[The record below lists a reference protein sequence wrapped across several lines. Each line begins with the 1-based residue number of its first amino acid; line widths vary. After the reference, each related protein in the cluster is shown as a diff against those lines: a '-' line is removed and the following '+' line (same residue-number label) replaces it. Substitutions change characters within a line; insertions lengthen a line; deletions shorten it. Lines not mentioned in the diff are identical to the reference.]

1 MDPSSAPASTPR
13 LQAVGVRVRARLETV
28 DITVGAGEVH
38 ALIGPNGSG
47 KSTLLAVLAGDLVPD
62 AGTVAID
69 GQAVTQRDARTW
81 ARRRAVLA
89 QETPM
94 AFPFSVRDVVA
105 WGRLPWR
112 GTPQQADD
120 DTIITSL
127 IDEQGLSDVLE
138 RPVTSLSGGER
149 ARVHLARVLAQR
161 APVLLLDEADAAL
174 DLAGQAH
181 LDDAVRRRRDAG
193 DAIVIVGHDIGRLAA
208 VADSATL
215 LARGCVVAQGSA
227 DDTLRAETLTQAYG
241 VSVSTA
247 MAQGR
252 RIYWSGE

>member
-89 QETPM
+89 Q
-94 AFPFSVRDVVA
+94 
-105 WGRLPWR
+105 
-112 GTPQQADD
+112 
-120 DTIITSL
+120 
-127 IDEQGLSDVLE
+127 
-138 RPVTSLSGGER
+138 
-149 ARVHLARVLAQR
+149 
-161 APVLLLDEADAAL
+161 
-174 DLAGQAH
+174 
-181 LDDAVRRRRDAG
+181 
-193 DAIVIVGHDIGRLAA
+193 
-208 VADSATL
+208 
-215 LARGCVVAQGSA
+215 
-227 DDTLRAETLTQAYG
+227 
-241 VSVSTA
+241 
-247 MAQGR
+247 
-252 RIYWSGE
+252 

>member
-1 MDPSSAPASTPR
+1 
-13 LQAVGVRVRARLETV
+13 VRVRARLETV

-181 LDDAVRRRRDAG
+181 LD
-193 DAIVIVGHDIGRLAA
+193 IGRLAA